1 MLEHYFGDAV
11 DKIKTL
17 RTPMRY
23 DNEYE
28 KELYDA
34 LPLPMPTL
42 QKFAI
47 KYKGAYRF
55 WIGKFMYLSTQTRF
69 DIGFAVQRLSEFN
82 TAPTQISYESIVRIL
97 RFLAGDVLRP
107 ITYPKRSFDGSDK
120 VSWFATPDKKQ
131 ELHVNNTPTL
141 FFDAEFAKDMATRR
155 SYFCNIITIFNVVIL
170 FKVKK
175 STSIMHHTTD
185 SELKGGSSG
194 VRQLLPI
201 RQLFTFN
208 GYPLPTASN
217 AFTDNAAVH
226 ASVESSR
233 MTPRCKHIDI
243 PIAFLQQEHNQSY
256 KLDLIRTM
264 VMLAD
269 MGTKANTP
277 RYHKEFKYWAS
288 GSRYLP
294 KPDSVHGELLNMQY
308 YEMNFG
314 LILASLND

>member
-1 MLEHYFGDAV
+1 M
-11 DKIKTL
+11 
-17 RTPMRY
+17 
-23 DNEYE
+23 
-28 KELYDA
+28 
-34 LPLPMPTL
+34 
-42 QKFAI
+42 
-47 KYKGAYRF
+47 
-55 WIGKFMYLSTQTRF
+55 
-69 DIGFAVQRLSEFN
+69 
-82 TAPTQISYESIVRIL
+82 
-97 RFLAGDVLRP
+97 
-107 ITYPKRSFDGSDK
+107 
-120 VSWFATPDKKQ
+120 
-131 ELHVNNTPTL
+131 
-141 FFDAEFAKDMATRR
+141 
-155 SYFCNIITIFNVVIL
+155 
-170 FKVKK
+170 
-175 STSIMHHTTD
+175 
-185 SELKGGSSG
+185 
-194 VRQLLPI
+194 
-201 RQLFTFN
+201 FTFN

-226 ASVESSR
+226 AIVESSR

-314 LILASLND
+314 LILASIND